1 MGLHLEK
8 AFDYVDNDDF
18 ENAIEECK
26 IGIQN
31 SDFECALELGIIYS
45 ELLDEINITKAI
57 DSFQIGA
64 MNGHKECQKELG
76 IILLSNQNFKNYP
89 MAIKWLLSSKYYE
102 ESTKVNE
109 LLKAIEIIYKNTD
122 LNSIDDLKSTI
133 SIFNEYISL
142 TRNKIILTPVYTYRN
157 DLVCICGE
165 LAIKC
170 SKTIYELKEN
180 YNYFLKYKDN
190 DFFYDIL
197 IRFGT
202 KEVILFL
209 KSCNDVNEAENYL
222 LSLDNKNYEYD
233 IHSRGLICLWLARSY
248 FGGLNNAI
256 KNIDLSIKYYM
267 KVKNP
272 IADYELEKIMIHY
285 CQNLIKVSDFDSAR
299 KYLKYIKSYSESA
312 KIVNLIEEHDK
323 KLYFEKISFNASTGD
338 VKAMLELAKLYEN
351 GLGTSIDHKKALT
364 IHQELYKKHKS
375 TESFDYLFDYYKMNN
390 KNDLLLLLKN
400 AKKYNLR
407 FNTQQDETYR
417 LLLAHYATNYYDVVY
432 TKELTSVDIDS
443 NIIYYMFDYYKKWWM
458 EKYPNNQFYKDNF
471 FSFIAIKKR
480 NYNANRNKL
489 NFPGSLFNFFS
500 LFKGDW
506 IICSVPGHEKT
517 TNISNGISDI
527 VNSVHLKSNFVLKN
541 ELIQRTYTVEKK
553 ATASC
558 GRSNDYRIDIKS
570 LTIEYGFNVKGKN
583 IIVIDDIT
591 TSGSTLIACKNLL
604 MDAGA
609 AHVVLVA
616 LGKTKEPEYGY

>member
-1 MGLHLEK
+1 MFQPIIIALNDKFICKKALDNIYIFEWSSDLKLGLHLEK

-222 LSLDNKNYEYD
+222 LS
-233 IHSRGLICLWLARSY
+233 
-248 FGGLNNAI
+248 
-256 KNIDLSIKYYM
+256 
-267 KVKNP
+267 
-272 IADYELEKIMIHY
+272 
-285 CQNLIKVSDFDSAR
+285 
-299 KYLKYIKSYSESA
+299 
-312 KIVNLIEEHDK
+312 
-323 KLYFEKISFNASTGD
+323 
-338 VKAMLELAKLYEN
+338 
-351 GLGTSIDHKKALT
+351 
-364 IHQELYKKHKS
+364 
-375 TESFDYLFDYYKMNN
+375 
-390 KNDLLLLLKN
+390 
-400 AKKYNLR
+400 
-407 FNTQQDETYR
+407 
-417 LLLAHYATNYYDVVY
+417 
-432 TKELTSVDIDS
+432 
-443 NIIYYMFDYYKKWWM
+443 
-458 EKYPNNQFYKDNF
+458 
-471 FSFIAIKKR
+471 
-480 NYNANRNKL
+480 
-489 NFPGSLFNFFS
+489 
-500 LFKGDW
+500 
-506 IICSVPGHEKT
+506 
-517 TNISNGISDI
+517 
-527 VNSVHLKSNFVLKN
+527 
-541 ELIQRTYTVEKK
+541 
-553 ATASC
+553 
-558 GRSNDYRIDIKS
+558 
-570 LTIEYGFNVKGKN
+570 
-583 IIVIDDIT
+583 
-591 TSGSTLIACKNLL
+591 
-604 MDAGA
+604 
-609 AHVVLVA
+609 
-616 LGKTKEPEYGY
+616 